1 MKPRQQLGFLAPS
14 QQPPAVPVNKFD
26 AVFIIHYMIWCT
38 FWLSLHVHQIYG
50 DSCKD
55 LWILLTKYKQY
66 YTVSGKSTCPFLGWG
81 TPRPCDLL
89 GCMIAIF
96 PQSTRT
102 PYQATHLPS
111 PGMRNPENGT
121 ICDSVKTA
129 HQVFQLSRGNLGD
142 NILQIWWKLDV
153 NIAKGFYLEPL
164 HLDQLFQS
172 IDNIEEA
179 GRVTPVGEA

>member
-1 MKPRQQLGFLAPS
+1 MKPRQQWGFLALS
-14 QQPPAVPVNKFD
+14 QQPPAAPVTKFD
-26 AVFIIHYMIWCT
+26 ACFHYTLYDMMHI
-38 FWLSLHVHQIYG
+38 LHVHQIYG

-55 LWILLTKYKQY
+55 LWILLTTYKQY

-102 PYQATHLPS
+102 QYQATDLPS
-111 PGMRNPENGT
+111 PGMRNPKNGT

-129 HQVFQLSRGNLGD
+129 HQVFQLSRGNLWD

-153 NIAKGFYLEPL
+153 NIAKGLYLEPL

-179 GRVTPVGEA
+179 GHVTPVEEA